1 MSADGNASVNNAT
14 FCRYSRGD
22 YKQRKGDVFF
32 SFPPRNT
39 MESVDLDH
47 AGTVLAQATLTADA
61 ISLIVVGE
69 STIRSIGS
77 EWD

>member
-1 MSADGNASVNNAT
+1 
-14 FCRYSRGD
+14 
-22 YKQRKGDVFF
+22 
-32 SFPPRNT
+32 